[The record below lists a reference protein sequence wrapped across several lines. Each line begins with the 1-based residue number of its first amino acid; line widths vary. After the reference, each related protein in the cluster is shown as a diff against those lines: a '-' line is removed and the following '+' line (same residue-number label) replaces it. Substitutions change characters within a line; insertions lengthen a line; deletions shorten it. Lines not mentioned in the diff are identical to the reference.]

1 MSQTIEDI
9 IKIYIKDGAPESTE
23 CFLCLQD
30 STTTWDFKSLLS
42 SGLRTMQFQTFTWDE
57 GKLVFYL

>member
-23 CFLCLQD
+23 CIIHLQER
-30 STTTWDFKSLLS
+30 TTTWDFKTLLD
-42 SGLRTMQFQTFTWDE
+42 SGICTLRFQTFTWDE

>member
-1 MSQTIEDI
+1 MSQTIGDI

-23 CFLCLQD
+23 CVIHLQD
-30 STTTWDFKSLLS
+30 STTAWDFKSLLN
-42 SGLRTMQFQTFTWDE
+42 SGLRSLRFQTFTWDE